1 MPGQPVNLWLKTQS
15 VERPTEKP
23 ASPPLRDA
31 ESVKSFIELRGLRPP
46 CPPYAATP
54 LRSQLRPPGEG
65 RKRPSPTGSAL
76 TQAKDETTGWQS
88 RRLPHPKSRSAG
100 SDIPSE

>member
-1 MPGQPVNLWLKTQS
+1 MCILID
-15 VERPTEKP
+15 RPTSQPLVESTVSRALNGKY
-23 ASPPLRDA
+23 ASSPLRDA
-31 ESVKSFIELRGLRPP
+31 DSVRSFIQLRGLRPP

-76 TQAKDETTGWQS
+76 TADEN
-88 RRLPHPKSRSAG
+88 
-100 SDIPSE
+100 